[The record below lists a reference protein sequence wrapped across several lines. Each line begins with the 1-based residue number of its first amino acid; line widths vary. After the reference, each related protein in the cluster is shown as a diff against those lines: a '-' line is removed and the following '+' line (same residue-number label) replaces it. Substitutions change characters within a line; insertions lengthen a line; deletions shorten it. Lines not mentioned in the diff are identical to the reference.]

1 MNRHSTED
9 FQGNVNTLYDTIL
22 VDTSHIYLPNK
33 FRTPRVNHKI
43 NYKLWR
49 IRMHHCTT
57 VALDVH
63 GR

>member
-9 FQGNVNTLYDTIL
+9 FQGNVNTLHDTIL
-22 VDTSHIYLPNK
+22 VDTSHIYFPIK

-49 IRMHHCTT
+49 IMMHHCTT
-57 VALDVH
+57 VVLDVH